1 MSGSPARGGD
11 LGEILIF
18 IEGKY
23 TQQTSTVPQALVS
36 LITLTTLAYSPC
48 QNPQLRED
56 IFQMPLSIKTAA
68 IERFPWLFLKLEKS
82 YLKPLQKWKFAQ
94 LFVKLFFFP
103 YSLHLQLKISKG
115 KNKKYPEFGH
125 SRSLQEEKC
134 WQCLSMLTHH
144 TSTFFFFLKNN

>member
-11 LGEILIF
+11 LGEVLIF

-68 IERFPWLFLKLEKS
+68 IERFP
-82 YLKPLQKWKFAQ
+82 
-94 LFVKLFFFP
+94 
-103 YSLHLQLKISKG
+103 
-115 KNKKYPEFGH
+115 
-125 SRSLQEEKC
+125 
-134 WQCLSMLTHH
+134 
-144 TSTFFFFLKNN
+144 